1 MSTTVR
7 AGLDAAVALLS
18 RAVARVFF
26 RQVEVFDAERVP
38 RGQPLLVVANHENNI
53 VDPLLLAGFLGVR
66 PRFLAKSTLWSHP
79 VVAPLLLVAGALP
92 VYRRQDP
99 GANVAR
105 NRDTFARC
113 HEELS
118 LGAAVALFPEGTSHN
133 RPHRLPLKTGAARI
147 ALEAEARR
155 GPLGLR
161 ILPVGLVYEDKSR
174 FRSRVIVQV
183 GPPLDPGPE
192 TALYRAEPRTAVHV
206 LTARIS
212 DALAEVTLNHAS
224 WEEARLVGRASAL
237 LAEPPAGR
245 APTFAEVWP
254 IRQRVWRTYR
264 ELRREDQPSAEWF
277 AREVGRY
284 EQALRE
290 RGLSA
295 EDVPRAGTSS
305 TAPAL
310 RWTWVALLL
319 AAAPLAGAGVVLN
332 VVPYRFI
339 DWIAGHATR
348 TPDQP
353 ATYKV
358 LGALIF
364 LPLAWTAQAAC
375 AWAVFGR
382 TPGLA
387 TGLAAP
393 LAGYVALLWIERFR
407 DVRARVR
414 RRLAARGPGVP
425 ALAEQRAR
433 LSASMRELIEERN
446 GPSRRHPQ
454 ERGGSSPAT
463 PPNSGGYSTSPS
475 TPSSAPG
482 TSSRSMNAPGETG
495 KGTRMPDP
503 AASLNPKRG

>member
-1 MSTTVR
+1 MPARVR
-7 AGLDAAVALLS
+7 ASLDAAVALLS

-38 RGQPLLVVANHENNI
+38 RGHPLVVVANHENNI

-66 PRFLAKSTLWSHP
+66 PRFLAKHTLWSHP

-99 GANVAR
+99 GSKVSR

-113 HEELS
+113 HAELS
-118 LGAAVALFPEGTSHN
+118 RGAAVALFPEGTSHN

-147 ALEAEARR
+147 ALEAEVRH

-192 TALYRAEPRTAVHV
+192 AALYPVDPGASVRA
-206 LTARIS
+206 LTSRIA

-237 LAEPPAGR
+237 LAESPAER
-245 APTFAEVWP
+245 PPTFAEVWP
-254 IRQRVWRTYR
+254 VRQRVWRTYR
-264 ELRREDQPSAEWF
+264 ELRREDRARADRF
-277 AREVGRY
+277 AREVSRY
-284 EQALRE
+284 EQALGA
-290 RGLSA
+290 RGLTA
-295 EDVPRAGTSS
+295 EDATPAGTSA
-305 TAPAL
+305 TEPAA
-310 RWTWVALLL
+310 RWRSPAALL
-319 AAAPLAGAGVVLN
+319 ASAPLAAAGVVLN
-332 VVPYRFI
+332 LVPYRFI
-339 DWIAGHATR
+339 DWIARHATH

-364 LPLAWTAQAAC
+364 LPLAWTAQAAL
-375 AWAVFGR
+375 AWTLAGAAA
-382 TPGLA
+382 GLG

-393 LAGYVALLWIERFR
+393 VTGYVALLWIERFR
-407 DVRARVR
+407 EVRARAR
-414 RRLAARGPGVP
+414 RRYLASRADGMT
-425 ALAEQRAR
+425 ALSQQRTELR
-433 LSASMRELIEERN
+433 DSMRELLRARAI
-446 GPSRRHPQ
+446 
-454 ERGGSSPAT
+454 
-463 PPNSGGYSTSPS
+463 
-475 TPSSAPG
+475 
-482 TSSRSMNAPGETG
+482 
-495 KGTRMPDP
+495 
-503 AASLNPKRG
+503 